1 MSEVKSPRHPLV
13 IGIDLDNTLV
23 CYDELFHLA
32 ACEEGLIHPSLPRNK
47 EKIRHAI
54 RLLPDGESR
63 WTRLQAIVY
72 GPRIH
77 AATLFEGAED
87 FLRHC
92 ALSRVPT
99 RIVSHKTRFA
109 TLDGKRVDLRQSS
122 LQWLEAKGFFS
133 DFGFS
138 RSDVFFE
145 STRAEK
151 IRRIRGRFGALSPA
165 WQPPKEKAVSQSDPW
180 VRRWGI
186 IAAVCAGVTL
196 LLFVAYL
203 LGLGSVVSQL
213 RSLSLGRG

>member
-1 MSEVKSPRHPLV
+1 VSEVKSPRHQLV

-54 RLLPDGESR
+54 RLLPEGESR

-72 GPRIH
+72 GPRIDG
-77 AATLFEGAED
+77 ATLFRGGGV

-92 ALSRVPT
+92 AKSRIRT
-99 RIVSHKTRFA
+99 RIVSHKTRFT
-109 TLDGKRVDLRQSS
+109 TLDGKQVDLRQSS

-133 DFGFS
+133 DFGLS
-138 RSDVFFE
+138 RGDVFFE

-151 IRRIRGRFGALSPA
+151 IRRIRALGCTHFIDDLAQVFTEDAFPRKT
-165 WQPPKEKAVSQSDPW
+165 QK
-180 VRRWGI
+180 
-186 IAAVCAGVTL
+186 
-196 LLFVAYL
+196 LLFSPHGAAFPGDAAPAL
-203 LGLGSVVSQL
+203 TFASWREIDRFFFNDPRL
-213 RSLSLGRG
+213 